1 MRISDWSSDV
11 CSSDLLIDKT
21 GLSKM
26 KRIAFLINVAR
37 GRVINTNALLESLK
51 NQDISGAALD
61 VYEATPLPP
70 GSALFDFNEVLLTPH
85 VAAMTEDSMRI
96 MAWEAAVQVL
106 DALQGKYPKN
116 WVNVDAESQIG
127 ARWKLLDEFR

>member
-11 CSSDLLIDKT
+11 CSSDLLIDKPE
-21 GLSKM
+21 LSKM
-26 KRIAFLINVAR
+26 KRSAYLINVAR

-85 VAAMTEDSMRI
+85 VAARSEEHRLNS
-96 MAWEAAVQVL
+96 
-106 DALQGKYPKN
+106 
-116 WVNVDAESQIG
+116 SH
-127 ARWKLLDEFR
+127 

>member
-1 MRISDWSSDV
+1 MIRRPPRSTRTDT
-11 CSSDLLIDKT
+11 LLPYT
-21 GLSKM
+21 TLFRS
-26 KRIAFLINVAR
+26 
-37 GRVINTNALLESLK
+37 
-51 NQDISGAALD
+51 
-61 VYEATPLPP
+61 TPLPP

-127 ARWKLLDEFR
+127 ARWKLLDEFRSEEHTSELQSLMRISYAVFCLKKTKPHNKT

>member
-1 MRISDWSSDV
+1 
-11 CSSDLLIDKT
+11 
-21 GLSKM
+21 M
-26 KRIAFLINVAR
+26 KRSAYLINVAR

-106 DALQGKYPKN
+106 DALQGKYPKKDRKSTRLN
-116 WVNVDAESQIG
+116 SSH
-127 ARWKLLDEFR
+127 

>member
-1 MRISDWSSDV
+1 
-11 CSSDLLIDKT
+11 
-21 GLSKM
+21 M
-26 KRIAFLINVAR
+26 KRSAYLINVAR

-116 WVNVDAESQIG
+116 RSEEHTSELQSLMRNSYAVFCLKKKTISYVSTASIVTANI
-127 ARWKLLDEFR
+127 